1 MPKRWIILIL
11 QCEKIFLVSQESKLV
26 ANKIYVEKFL
36 G

>member
-11 QCEKIFLVSQESKLV
+11 QCEKILVSQESKLV